1 MSDDIRDI
9 TIIGGGP
16 TGLFAA
22 FYAGMR
28 GSSCRIV
35 DSLPELGGQLTAL
48 YPEKYIFDV
57 GGYPKVLAKDLARN
71 LVRQAMQF
79 EPEVAL
85 DQQVRELEREDDHFV
100 LTCSGGRFAS
110 RSVVIA
116 GGKGAFE
123 PMRLVCPGYEDF
135 MYRGVEFAVRDPA
148 SFSGKHVMVVGGGD
162 SALDFVLM
170 LKGIA
175 SSITLVHRRDGWRAH
190 ASTVEQVEAAA
201 SAGEIELRTFHEVRS
216 IEGNSC
222 IERVIIFDNRTDED
236 TLVECDVVISCLG
249 FKPDLGPMKHWG
261 LEVDKNRI
269 LVDRQMGTNVPGV
282 YAAGDIVD
290 YEGKLDLIATG
301 FAEAAVAV
309 NNAVHYVDPS
319 ARVNPGHSTNMKVFK
334 E

>member
-1 MSDDIRDI
+1 MADEIRDI

-35 DSLPELGGQLTAL
+35 DSLPELGGQLMAL

-57 GGYPKVLAKDLARN
+57 GGYPKILAKDLSKN
-71 LVRQAMQF
+71 LIKQAMQF
-79 EPEVAL
+79 DPEVVL
-85 DQQVRELEREDDHFV
+85 DQQVRTLERADDHFV
-100 LTCSGGRFAS
+100 LDCSGGVFRS
-110 RSVVIA
+110 RSIVIA

-123 PMRLVCPGYEDF
+123 PMKLACPGYDDF
-135 MYRGVEFAVRDPA
+135 MYRGVEFAVRDPD
-148 SFSGKHVMVVGGGD
+148 SFRGKRIVVVGGGD
-162 SALDFVLM
+162 SAIDFVLM
-170 LKGIA
+170 LKDAAASIA
-175 SSITLVHRRDGWRAH
+175 LVHRRDGWRAH
-190 ASTVEQVEAAA
+190 GATVAQMEAAA
-201 SAGEIELRTFHEVRS
+201 AAGEIDLRTFHEVRA
-216 IEGNSC
+216 IQGEDV
-222 IERVIIFDNRTDED
+222 IERVTIFDNRTDEETEID
-236 TLVECDVVISCLG
+236 CDVVISCLG
-249 FKPDLGPMKHWG
+249 FKPDLGPIKNWG

-269 LVDRQMGTNVPGV
+269 LVDRQMGTNVPGI

-309 NNAVHYVDPS
+309 NNAVHFVDPS

>member
-1 MSDDIRDI
+1 MVDEIRDI

-35 DSLPELGGQLTAL
+35 DSLPELGGQLMAL
-48 YPEKYIFDV
+48 YPEKDIFDV
-57 GGYPKVLAKDLARN
+57 GGFPKVLAKDLAKN
-71 LVRQAMQF
+71 LVAQAMQF
-79 EPEVAL
+79 EPEVVL
-85 DQQVRELEREDDHFV
+85 DQQVRTLERVDDHFV
-100 LTCSGGRFAS
+100 LECSGGVFRS
-110 RSVVIA
+110 RSIVIA

-123 PMRLVCPGYEDF
+123 PMRLACPGYDDF
-135 MYRGVEFAVRDPA
+135 MYRGVEFAVRDPE
-148 SFSGKHVMVVGGGD
+148 SFRGRRVVVVGGGD

-170 LKGIA
+170 LKDVAA
-175 SSITLVHRRDGWRAH
+175 SMTLVHRRDGWRAH
-190 ASTVEQVEAAA
+190 AATVGRMEAAA
-201 SAGEIELRTFHEVRS
+201 AAGEIDLRTFHEVGGIVGEER
-216 IEGNSC
+216 
-222 IERVIIFDNRTDED
+222 IERVVLLDNRTDEA
-236 TLVECDVVISCLG
+236 TEIPCDVVISCLG
-249 FKPDLGPMKHWG
+249 FKPDLGPIKSWG

-282 YAAGDIVD
+282 YAAGDIVE

-309 NNAVHYVDPS
+309 NNAVHFVDPS